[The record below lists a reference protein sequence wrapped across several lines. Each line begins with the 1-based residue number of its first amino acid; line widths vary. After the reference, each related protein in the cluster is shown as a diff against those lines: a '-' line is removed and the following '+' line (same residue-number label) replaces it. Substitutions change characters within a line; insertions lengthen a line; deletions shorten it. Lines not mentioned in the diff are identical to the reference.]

1 MTSLPNLDHLTPEQ
15 LRALAAQLMQRV
27 ETLDHQV
34 DTLGKTVETLDLQV
48 ETMGKTVE
56 TMGKKISRDQTLIEK
71 LTHEIAQLKRLKF
84 AKRSEQMN
92 PEQASLLDDL
102 IDTDIAAIEAE
113 LLALQTVPAV
123 TEKKQKPKRTALPA
137 EFPRTLIHHE
147 PDNTHCP
154 CGCVLK
160 RIGED
165 VSEKLDYTPGVF
177 TVERHVR
184 GKWVCDN
191 CETLIQAPIPAQVID
206 KGIPTSGLLAHV
218 MIAKFADHLPLYRQ
232 ESIFGRA
239 GLAIPRSTLAQWV
252 GVTGV
257 QLQPLAD
264 ALREVVLGQQV
275 IHADETPVQM
285 LMPGT
290 KKTHRS
296 YVWAYATSQFSDV
309 AAVVY
314 DFSPSRAGEHARNFL
329 QDWKGKL
336 VCDDFG
342 GYKAS
347 FELGVT
353 EIGCM
358 AHARRKFF
366 ELHATNKST
375 LAEQALRYIQLLYE
389 IEREVRDLEPDLR
402 RRIRQEKAVPVMD
415 MLHAWMLAQRDL
427 VPEGSAISRVLD
439 YSLKRWAAL
448 SRYLD
453 DGAVPIDNN
462 WAENQIRPWAVGR
475 KNWLFAGSLRS
486 GKRAAAIMS
495 LIQSAR
501 LNCHDPYAYLKDVLT
516 RLPTQRASEIDQLL
530 PHSWQPV

>member
-1 MTSLPNLDHLTPEQ
+1 MISSPDLDQMSSDQ
-15 LRALAAQLMQRV
+15 LRALAAQLLSQ
-27 ETLDHQV
+27 
-34 DTLGKTVETLDLQV
+34 
-48 ETMGKTVE
+48 VE
-56 TMGKKISRDQTLIEK
+56 TMGKKIYRDQTVIEK
-71 LTHEIAQLKRLKF
+71 LTHEIAQLKRFKF
-84 AKRSEQMN
+84 AKRSEQLN

-113 LLALQTVPAV
+113 LQALQATP
-123 TEKKQKPKRTALPA
+123 TQPEKKQKPKRAALPA

-147 PDNTHCP
+147 PDDTHCS
-154 CGCVLK
+154 CGCALK

-184 GKWVCDN
+184 GKWVCDD
-191 CETLIQAPIPAQVID
+191 CETLIQAPVPAQIID
-206 KGIPTSGLLAHV
+206 KGIPTAGLLAQV
-218 MIAKFADHLPLYRQ
+218 MVAKYGDHLPLYRQ
-232 ESIFGRA
+232 ETIFGRA
-239 GLAIPRSTLAQWV
+239 GFAIPRSTLAQWV
-252 GVTGV
+252 GTCGV
-257 QLQPLAD
+257 QLQPLVD
-264 ALREVVLGQQV
+264 ALHEVVLTHGV
-275 IHADETPVQM
+275 VHADETPVQV
-285 LMPGT
+285 LMPGA
-290 KKTHRS
+290 KKTHRG
-296 YVWAYATSQFSDV
+296 YVWAYATTASADIS
-309 AAVVY
+309 AVVY
-314 DFSPSRAGEHARNFL
+314 DFSPSRSGEHARNFL

-347 FELGVT
+347 FALGVT

-366 ELHATNKST
+366 DLHATNKST

-389 IEREVRDLEPDLR
+389 IESEIRDLEPDLR

-415 MLHAWMLAQRDL
+415 RLHAWMIAQRDL
-427 VPEGSAISRVLD
+427 VPEGSAISKALD
-439 YSLKRWAAL
+439 YSLRRWAAL

-462 WAENQIRPWAVGR
+462 WAENQIRPWALGR

-501 LNCHDPYAYLKDVLT
+501 MNGHDPYAYLKDVLT
-516 RLPTQRASEIDQLL
+516 RLPTQKASEIGQLL
-530 PHSWQPV
+530 AHKWQPV

>member
-1 MTSLPNLDHLTPEQ
+1 MTSSPNLDQMSPDQ
-15 LRALAAQLMQRV
+15 LRALAAQL
-27 ETLDHQV
+27 LSQV
-34 DTLGKTVETLDLQV
+34 D
-48 ETMGKTVE
+48 
-56 TMGKKISRDQTLIEK
+56 TMGKKINRDQTVIEK

-113 LLALQTVPAV
+113 LQALQTAPTA
-123 TEKKQKPKRTALPA
+123 TDKKQKPKRTALPA

-147 PDNTHCP
+147 PDNTHCQ

-165 VSEKLDYTPGVF
+165 VSEKLDYAPGVF

-184 GKWVCDN
+184 GKWVCDD
-191 CETLIQAPIPAQVID
+191 CETLIQAPVPVQVID
-206 KGIPTSGLLAHV
+206 KGIPTAGLLAHV

-257 QLQPLAD
+257 QLQPLVD
-264 ALREVVLGQQV
+264 ALRDVVLGQQV
-275 IHADETPVQM
+275 IHADETPLQM
-285 LMPGT
+285 LAPGA

-296 YVWAYATSQFSDV
+296 YVWAYATSQFSDL

-329 QDWKGKL
+329 QGWKGKL

-366 ELHATNKST
+366 ELHATNK
-375 LAEQALRYIQLLYE
+375 
-389 IEREVRDLEPDLR
+389 
-402 RRIRQEKAVPVMD
+402 
-415 MLHAWMLAQRDL
+415 
-427 VPEGSAISRVLD
+427 
-439 YSLKRWAAL
+439 
-448 SRYLD
+448 
-453 DGAVPIDNN
+453 
-462 WAENQIRPWAVGR
+462 
-475 KNWLFAGSLRS
+475 
-486 GKRAAAIMS
+486 
-495 LIQSAR
+495 
-501 LNCHDPYAYLKDVLT
+501 
-516 RLPTQRASEIDQLL
+516 
-530 PHSWQPV
+530 

>member
-1 MTSLPNLDHLTPEQ
+1 MTSSPNLDQLSPNQ
-15 LRALAAQLMQRV
+15 LRVLAAQL
-27 ETLDHQV
+27 LSQV
-34 DTLGKTVETLDLQV
+34 D
-48 ETMGKTVE
+48 
-56 TMGKKISRDQTLIEK
+56 TMGKKINRDQTVIEK
-71 LTHEIAQLKRLKF
+71 QTHEIAQLKRLKF

-113 LLALQTVPAV
+113 LQALQIAPEA
-123 TEKKQKPKRTALPA
+123 TEEKLRPKRTALPA

-147 PDNTHCP
+147 PDNTHRP
-154 CGCVLK
+154 CGCALK

-191 CETLIQAPIPAQVID
+191 CETLIQAPVPPQVID

-232 ESIFGRA
+232 ESILGRA

-257 QLQPLAD
+257 QLQPLVD
-264 ALREVVLGQQV
+264 ALREVVLGQQI

-296 YVWAYATSQFSDV
+296 YVWSYATSQFSDV

-314 DFSPSRAGEHARNFL
+314 DFSPSRAGEHARDFL
-329 QDWKGKL
+329 QDWNGKL

-402 RRIRQEKAVPVMD
+402 RRIRQEKAVPVKD
-415 MLHAWMLAQRDL
+415 RLHAWMNAQRDL
-427 VPEGSAISRVLD
+427 VPEGSAISR
-439 YSLKRWAAL
+439 
-448 SRYLD
+448 
-453 DGAVPIDNN
+453 AV
-462 WAENQIRPWAVGR
+462 
-475 KNWLFAGSLRS
+475 
-486 GKRAAAIMS
+486 
-495 LIQSAR
+495 
-501 LNCHDPYAYLKDVLT
+501 
-516 RLPTQRASEIDQLL
+516 
-530 PHSWQPV
+530 

>member
-1 MTSLPNLDHLTPEQ
+1 MTSSPNLDQMSPDQ
-15 LRALAAQLMQRV
+15 LRALAAQL
-27 ETLDHQV
+27 LSQV
-34 DTLGKTVETLDLQV
+34 D
-48 ETMGKTVE
+48 
-56 TMGKKISRDQTLIEK
+56 TMGKKIHRDQTVIEK

-84 AKRSEQMN
+84 AKRSEQLN
-92 PEQASLLDDL
+92 PQQASLLDDL

-113 LLALQTVPAV
+113 LQALQTAPAPA
-123 TEKKQKPKRTALPA
+123 EQKPKRTALPP

-147 PDNTHCP
+147 PDDTHCP
-154 CGCVLK
+154 CGCALK

-177 TVERHVR
+177 SVERHIR
-184 GKWVCDN
+184 GKWVCDD
-191 CETLIQAPIPAQVID
+191 CETLIQAPVPPQVID
-206 KGIPTSGLLAHV
+206 KGIPTAGLLAHV

-257 QLQPLAD
+257 QLQPLVD
-264 ALREVVLGQQV
+264 ALRDVVLGQQI

-285 LMPGT
+285 LAPGS

-296 YVWAYATSQFSDV
+296 YVWAYTTSQFCET

-329 QDWKGKL
+329 QDWRGKL

-389 IEREVRDLEPDLR
+389 IESDVRDLEPDLR
-402 RRIRQEKAVPVMD
+402 RRIRQEKAAPVMAT
-415 MLHAWMLAQRDL
+415 LHAWMTVQRDL
-427 VPEGSAISRVLD
+427 VPEGSAISRALD

-462 WAENQIRPWAVGR
+462 WCENQIRPWALGR

-495 LIQSAR
+495 LSS
-501 LNCHDPYAYLKDVLT
+501 LHG
-516 RLPTQRASEIDQLL
+516 
-530 PHSWQPV
+530 